1 MMDFQKKIRRDLM
14 IKYDKESILEQYDK
28 SGEIIYRSTLD
39 GDYKSNNIEGKKLI
53 KIFKIFEKDRDLAW
67 TCISEML
74 KSENVVIKTK
84 AAAYCL
90 ALDMNIDIAK
100 KILREISEDDDN
112 GIFGFNAKMTLEVW
126 QKQGYLHVY

>member
-1 MMDFQKKIRRDLM
+1 MK
-14 IKYDKESILEQYDK
+14 KYDKESILEQYDK
-28 SGEIIYRSTLD
+28 SGRIMYQSTLN
-39 GDYKSNNIEGKKLI
+39 GDYKSNNIEGEKLI

-126 QKQGYLHVY
+126 QKQGYLHIY